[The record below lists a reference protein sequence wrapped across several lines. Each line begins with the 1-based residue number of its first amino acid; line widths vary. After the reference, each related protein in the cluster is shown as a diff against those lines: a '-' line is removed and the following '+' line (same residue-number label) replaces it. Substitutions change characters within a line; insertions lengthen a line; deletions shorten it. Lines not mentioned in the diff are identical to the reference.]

1 MIVKDLIKGDSAVA
15 VLKVKEDQLT
25 LTEKKV
31 LVKDSIIGVYKLKE
45 LNYVNQ
51 YNNERTKVEGW
62 QNQYSELQKEHKK
75 LKAKYRFTK
84 MLTYSI
90 IGVLGYAYITK

>member
-1 MIVKDLIKGDSAVA
+1 MIAKDLIKGDSAIA
-15 VLKVKEDQLT
+15 LLKVKEDQLT

-31 LVKDSIIGVYKLKE
+31 IVKDSIISVYKLKE

-51 YNNERTKVEGW
+51 YNNERSKVEGW

-75 LKAKYRFTK
+75 LKVKYRFTQ
-84 MLTYSI
+84 LLSYAI
-90 IGVLGYAYITK
+90 IGGLGYLYITK